1 MLTLRQQ
8 SGVMLLEALI
18 GVLLFSV
25 GLIAMMGLQA
35 NALATV
41 NETKFRGE
49 AAFIAE
55 QFISDM
61 RNDAAYANTVDPA
74 ANPPAFPTVDCPIPP
89 QPPAPQ
95 PAVPIDPTS
104 CTSPY
109 TLTTSAYP
117 TSKTTTPPTAPLA
130 NAAVATKKTYLA
142 QKTAYTINR
151 FYFATQSLPGGSTYK
166 PVVTV
171 TPCVRTAWTATSVCP
186 GPTNGL
192 LGTDVY
198 GAVVEIEMKWKLP
211 TASPTADPRKYTTVA
226 YVMLEATP

>member
-61 RNDAAYANTVDPA
+61 RNDAAYANTIVPPPITFPDTNNKAYPIA
-74 ANPPAFPTVDCPIPP
+74 AKDG
-89 QPPAPQ
+89 
-95 PAVPIDPTS
+95 
-104 CTSPY
+104 TSPY
-109 TLTTSAYP
+109 TLSQSVYP
-117 TSKTTTPPTAPLA
+117 TSKVNTATLWPTWPNITTTSICEPPERTPKTTFRPIRATTTTP
-130 NAAVATKKTYLA
+130 
-142 QKTAYTINR
+142 
-151 FYFATQSLPGGSTYK
+151 ST
-166 PVVTV
+166 
-171 TPCVRTAWTATSVCP
+171 
-186 GPTNGL
+186 
-192 LGTDVY
+192 
-198 GAVVEIEMKWKLP
+198 
-211 TASPTADPRKYTTVA
+211 
-226 YVMLEATP
+226 

>member
-74 ANPPAFPTVDCPIPP
+74 ANPPIFPAATT
-89 QPPAPQ
+89 AG
-95 PAVPIDPTS
+95 
-104 CTSPY
+104 TSPY
-109 TLTTSAYP
+109 TLTASAFP
-117 TSKTTTPPTAPLA
+117 SAKITTAPTAPA
-130 NAAVATKKTYLA
+130 SSAAVDGGHLPPSGSRSSAH
-142 QKTAYTINR
+142 NR
-151 FYFATQSLPGGSTYK
+151 HGIGSHDCEN
-166 PVVTV
+166 P
-171 TPCVRTAWTATSVCP
+171 
-186 GPTNGL
+186 
-192 LGTDVY
+192 
-198 GAVVEIEMKWKLP
+198 
-211 TASPTADPRKYTTVA
+211 
-226 YVMLEATP
+226 

>member
-74 ANPPAFPTVDCPIPP
+74 ANPPLFPAATL
-89 QPPAPQ
+89 AG
-95 PAVPIDPTS
+95 
-104 CTSPY
+104 TSPY
-109 TLTTSAYP
+109 TINFSTYP
-117 TSKTTTPPTAPLA
+117 TSKTTTPPSAPAA
-130 NAAVATKKTYLA
+130 NAAITTKQAYLA
-142 QKTAYTINR
+142 QKTAYTMNR
-151 FYFATQSLPGGSTYK
+151 FYFATQALPGGSSYK
-166 PVVTV
+166 PNVTV
-171 TPCVRTAWTATSVCP
+171 TPCLRQETALEPVPSALCP
-186 GPTNGL
+186 GSITGL
-192 LGTDVY
+192 LGNELY
-198 GAVVEIEMKWKLP
+198 GAVVEIEMQWKLP
-211 TASPTADPRKYTTVA
+211 TASPTSEPRKYSTVA
-226 YVMLEATP
+226 YIMLESTP

>member
-61 RNDAAYANTVDPA
+61 RNDAAYANTIEL
-74 ANPPAFPTVDCPIPP
+74 PP
-89 QPPAPQ
+89 PPAP
-95 PAVPIDPTS
+95 PDLPVTHPETGGKVYPT
-104 CTSPY
+104 TTTNGISPY
-109 TLTTSAYP
+109 TLTASTYP
-117 TSKTTTPPTAPLA
+117 STKTTVTPTAPA
-130 NAAVATKKTYLA
+130 DNAIYTTKMTYLA

-151 FYFATQSLPGGSTYK
+151 FYFATQALPGGSNYK
-166 PVVTV
+166 PLVTV
-171 TPCVRTAWTATSVCP
+171 TPCVRTGWTTASVCP

-192 LGTDVY
+192 LGTELY
-198 GAVVEIEMKWKLP
+198 GAVVEIELKWKLP
-211 TASPTADPRKYTTVA
+211 TASPTADPRKYNTVA
-226 YVMLEATP
+226 YIMLERTP

>member
-74 ANPPAFPTVDCPIPP
+74 ASPPLFPAATL
-89 QPPAPQ
+89 AG
-95 PAVPIDPTS
+95 
-104 CTSPY
+104 TSPY
-109 TLTTSAYP
+109 TINFSTYP
-117 TSKTTTPPTAPLA
+117 TSKTTTPPSAPAA
-130 NAAVATKKTYLA
+130 NAAITTKQAYLA
-142 QKTAYTINR
+142 QKTAYTMNR
-151 FYFATQSLPGGSTYK
+151 FYFATQALPGGSSYK
-166 PVVTV
+166 PNVTV
-171 TPCVRTAWTATSVCP
+171 TPCLRQETALEPVPSALCP
-186 GPTNGL
+186 GSITGL
-192 LGTDVY
+192 LGNKLY
-198 GAVVEIEMKWKLP
+198 GAVVEIEMQWKLP
-211 TASPTADPRKYTTVA
+211 TASPTSEPRKYSTVA
-226 YVMLEATP
+226 YIMLESTP

>member
-61 RNDAAYANTVDPA
+61 RNDAAYANTI
-74 ANPPAFPTVDCPIPP
+74 NPPETPITFPDTNNKVYPIT
-89 QPPAPQ
+89 AK
-95 PAVPIDPTS
+95 DG
-104 CTSPY
+104 TSPY
-109 TLTTSAYP
+109 TLSSSSYP
-117 TSKTTTPPTAPLA
+117 TSKVTTPPTAPTA
-130 NAAVATKKTYLA
+130 SAAYATHMTYLD
-142 QKTAYTINR
+142 QKTAYTSNR
-151 FYFATQSLPGGSTYK
+151 FYFATQALPGGSTYK
-166 PVVTV
+166 PTVTV
-171 TPCVRTAWTATSVCP
+171 TPCVQLTWTAASICP

-192 LGTDVY
+192 LGTALY
-198 GAVVEIEMKWKLP
+198 GAVVEIQMQWKLP
-211 TASPTADPRKYTTVA
+211 TANPTSEPRKYSTVA
-226 YVMLEATP
+226 YIMLESTP

>member
-61 RNDAAYANTVDPA
+61 RNDAAYANTIVPPPITFPDTNNKAYPIA
-74 ANPPAFPTVDCPIPP
+74 AKDG
-89 QPPAPQ
+89 
-95 PAVPIDPTS
+95 
-104 CTSPY
+104 TSPY
-109 TLTTSAYP
+109 ILSQSVYP
-117 TSKTTTPPTAPLA
+117 TSKVNTAPTAPDA
-130 NAAVATKKTYLA
+130 NSLYANKMTYLA

-151 FYFATQSLPGGSTYK
+151 FYFGTQTLPGGSTYK
-166 PVVTV
+166 PLVTV
-171 TPCVRTAWTATSVCP
+171 TPCVRTGWTAANICP
-186 GPTNGL
+186 GPTNGD
-192 LGTDVY
+192 LGTELY

-211 TASPTADPRKYTTVA
+211 TASPTAEPRKYTTVA
-226 YVMLEATP
+226 YVMLEITP

>member
-74 ANPPAFPTVDCPIPP
+74 ASPPLFPAATL
-89 QPPAPQ
+89 AE
-95 PAVPIDPTS
+95 
-104 CTSPY
+104 TSPY
-109 TLTTSAYP
+109 TINASTFPS
-117 TSKTTTPPTAPLA
+117 SKTTT
-130 NAAVATKKTYLA
+130 
-142 QKTAYTINR
+142 R
-151 FYFATQSLPGGSTYK
+151 
-166 PVVTV
+166 
-171 TPCVRTAWTATSVCP
+171 
-186 GPTNGL
+186 
-192 LGTDVY
+192 
-198 GAVVEIEMKWKLP
+198 
-211 TASPTADPRKYTTVA
+211 
-226 YVMLEATP
+226 

>member
-1 MLTLRQQ
+1 MLNLRQQ

-74 ANPPAFPTVDCPIPP
+74 ANPPLFPAATL
-89 QPPAPQ
+89 AE
-95 PAVPIDPTS
+95 
-104 CTSPY
+104 TSPY
-109 TLTTSAYP
+109 TINASTFPS
-117 TSKTTTPPTAPLA
+117 SKTTTPPTAPAA
-130 NAAVATKKTYLA
+130 NAAVATKQTYLS
-142 QKTAYTINR
+142 QKTAYTMNR
-151 FYFATQSLPGGSTYK
+151 FYFAAKALPGAADYA
-166 PVVTV
+166 PVVEV
-171 TPCVRTAWTATSVCP
+171 TPCLRAAWTSASICP

-192 LGTDVY
+192 LGADLY
-198 GAVVEIEMKWKLP
+198 GAVVEIQMQWKLP
-211 TASPTADPRKYTTVA
+211 TASPTSEPRKYSTVA
-226 YVMLEATP
+226 YIMLESTP

>member
-74 ANPPAFPTVDCPIPP
+74 ANPPIFPAATT
-89 QPPAPQ
+89 AG
-95 PAVPIDPTS
+95 
-104 CTSPY
+104 TSPY
-109 TLTTSAYP
+109 TLTASAFP
-117 TSKTTTPPTAPLA
+117 SAKITMAPTAPA
-130 NAAVATKKTYLA
+130 SSAAVGTKQAYLT
-142 QKTAYTINR
+142 QKTAYTTNR
-151 FYFATQSLPGGSTYK
+151 FYYAAQALPGGSTYK
-166 PVVTV
+166 PLVTV
-171 TPCVRTAWTATSVCP
+171 TTCLRSTWTAASVCP

-192 LGTDVY
+192 LGNELY

>member
-61 RNDAAYANTVDPA
+61 RNDTAYANTVDPA
-74 ANPPAFPTVDCPIPP
+74 ANPPLFPTPGCPSVV
-89 QPPAPQ
+89 PPATVD
-95 PAVPIDPTS
+95 PAS
-104 CTSPY
+104 CISPY
-109 TLTTSAYP
+109 TINASKYP
-117 TSKTTTPPTAPLA
+117 TAKTSSSPTAPA
-130 NAAVATKKTYLA
+130 TNAAVATKQTYLT
-142 QKTAYTINR
+142 QKTAYTMNR
-151 FYFATQSLPGGSTYK
+151 FYFAAKGLPGATAYTPIVK
-166 PVVTV
+166 V
-171 TPCVRTAWTATSVCP
+171 TPCVRTAWTAASICP

-198 GAVVEIEMKWKLP
+198 GAVVEIEMQWKLP
-211 TASPTADPRKYTTVA
+211 TASPTSEPRKYSTVA
-226 YVMLEATP
+226 YIMLESTP